1 METFA
6 ARLASFD
13 VALPPAK
20 RRTSSAKTA
29 KPITWPHHRPSPAE
43 LAHAGFYYK
52 PYETNPDNTACFLCE
67 RALDGWEED
76 DNPITEHLKHSSECG
91 WAIMMDIQQR
101 SSNPAEIE
109 DPTSSRIVEARK
121 ATFGSAWPHDGKR
134 GWVCQSDK
142 MVEGGW
148 YFCPTEESA
157 DLASCAYCKLSLDG
171 WEPKDDPYYEHYRRS
186 SDCSFFVFA
195 QPPGKK
201 TKAPR
206 SKKSRTS
213 KASRLS
219 TQSVATAVSEAPAAA
234 FDDMNDQ
241 SIISQLDAKATKNTK
256 KSSKSKAKGGKAKKE
271 DPVEVGSQMDLD
283 SNDGRQPEMSK
294 PKQTTRGKKRL
305 SSEMSEDE
313 QGREYMDNPVQPE
326 PPAKRRATKSRNS
339 VQLSTVNETVETI
352 IPEEPT
358 SKAEP
363 KKSRKGTKKGSSS
376 TRKASRTSAASKA
389 SLRSRVPDD
398 ADIDA
403 ALSEIDAALEADL
416 SRHAPDNSESQAA
429 EAAPDQFV
437 GRSSDISKSRKRS
450 TTASKAH
457 VRETREESDDVEGA
471 QPQEELNAQNEPDE
485 IKSEENEMPPSKTK
499 PPKTASKQKGANNKK
514 SKAQDIP
521 RQPESTARNSESFNT
536 ADGTST
542 GLEHHDSSVSVE
554 IKLRDPTRESDM
566 EPASK
571 PAPKKVSKKKAT
583 AGKTKKTAKA
593 TKMATGPTESESEK
607 EEPVAENI
615 EERRQSTIENNEEE
629 TRPNAEEDMPQQDS
643 NRQSGVRRSSKVPP
657 KTTRRF
663 SDISQEHRA
672 QSISGSRAHEP
683 DAVQD
688 DKPSSPVAPAQ
699 KSTPSPSPQSSDAEN
714 RPPSTRPSVTRPPV
728 LSPSKSQ
735 TVRVP
740 LATNTPAM
748 SPSKRQANTGYLRTP
763 YPWNPVDIE
772 EILFAGS
779 VDKENV
785 NLTNILNGAK
795 ADLSSP
801 EKKMTVEEWISWNA
815 KNGEER
821 LKRECERLVSLF
833 EKEGGRAMRAL
844 EGIECIE

>member
-13 VALPPAK
+13 VVLPPAK

-29 KPITWPHHRPSPAE
+29 KPLTWPHHRPSPAE

-109 DPTSSRIVEARK
+109 DPTSARIVEARK

-148 YFCPTEESA
+148 YFCPTEEST

-201 TKAPR
+201 TKA
-206 SKKSRTS
+206 SHAKKSRTS

-219 TQSVATAVSEAPAAA
+219 TQSIATTVSEAPAAA
-234 FDDMNDQ
+234 LDDMNDQ
-241 SIISQLDAKATKNTK
+241 SIISQSATKATKSTK
-256 KSSKSKAKGGKAKKE
+256 KSSKSKARGGKAKKE

-283 SNDGRQPEMSK
+283 SNDGRQPEMPK
-294 PKQTTRGKKRL
+294 PKQATRGRKRR
-305 SSEMSEDE
+305 SSEMTEDE
-313 QGREYMDNPVQPE
+313 QGREDVDNPVQPE

-339 VQLSTVNETVETI
+339 VQPSTIYETVETI
-352 IPEEPT
+352 IPEEPAP
-358 SKAEP
+358 KAEP
-363 KKSRKGTKKGSSS
+363 KKGRKGTKKGGAS

-389 SLRSRVPDD
+389 SLKSRVPDD

-403 ALSEIDAALEADL
+403 ALSAIDAALEADL
-416 SRHAPDNSESQAA
+416 TRHASDNSESRAA
-429 EAAPDQFV
+429 EATPIQSL
-437 GRSSDISKSRKRS
+437 GQSSDKSKSRKRS
-450 TTASKAH
+450 TAASTEH
-457 VRETREESDDVEGA
+457 VRETREESADVEDG
-471 QPQEELNAQNEPDE
+471 QRQEEPNAQIEPDE
-485 IKSEENEMPPSKTK
+485 TKSEEDEMPPSKGK
-499 PPKTASKQKGANNKK
+499 PPKTTSKQKGATNKK
-514 SKAQDIP
+514 SKTQDIP
-521 RQPESTARNSESFNT
+521 RQSESSVRNT
-536 ADGTST
+536 ESFKTANGTST
-542 GLEHHDSSVSVE
+542 GVEHHDSYVSVE
-554 IKLRDPTRESDM
+554 IKVRDPARESDM

-571 PAPKKVSKKKAT
+571 PAPKKASRKKAT
-583 AGKTKKTAKA
+583 TGKTKKTAKTA
-593 TKMATGPTESESEK
+593 KMAAEPTVSESEK

-615 EERRQSTIENNEEE
+615 EERRQSTIKNSEEE
-629 TRPNAEEDMPQQDS
+629 PRPIAEEDVPRQDS

-657 KTTRRF
+657 KTTKRF

-672 QSISGSRAHEP
+672 QSISRPPAYEP

-688 DKPSSPVAPAQ
+688 DKPSSPVTPAQ

-714 RPPSTRPSVTRPPV
+714 QPPSTRPAVTYPPV

-740 LATNTPAM
+740 LATSTPTR
-748 SPSKRQANTGYLRTP
+748 SPSKRQAYTGHLRTL

-772 EILFAGS
+772 EILFAGAD
-779 VDKENV
+779 DKERA
-785 NLTNILNGAK
+785 NLNNILNGAK
-795 ADLSSP
+795 GGLSSP

-821 LKRECERLVSLF
+821 LKRECERLVNLF

-844 EGIECIE
+844 EGIECID